1 MSEKMIVKMENITKR
16 FGPVAALKDV
26 SFELREGETHALLGE
41 NGSGKSTLIKV
52 LGGIHKKNEGRIL
65 IDGKE
70 VDIDSV
76 DTANNYGISIVHQE
90 LSFAPMMT
98 VADNIF
104 MGREYTNKLGLIDS
118 KRIRKETRD
127 ALEAFGS
134 DIQPDDLLANLSV
147 SQQQVVEI
155 VKALSN
161 NAKIL
166 VMDEPS
172 ASLSL
177 KEVEH
182 LYESIDRLKELGIS
196 IIYVSHRMEELF
208 RLGDRVTVLRDG
220 EYVGTKNLADV
231 TEDDLVQMMVGRAIE
246 EHYGEHE
253 VKEEVVLEVK
263 GLSRGRM
270 VQDVSFSVRKGEV
283 VGIAGIV
290 GAGRSETARVIAG
303 IDNGYEGEILLN
315 GEVIKINKPN
325 DAISRGIVLIPENR
339 KEQGLVLGQTVKE
352 NATITILD
360 RFIKFV
366 GVNFKLMNQVTD
378 DLIKKFNIKV
388 SSRDQETGKLS
399 GGNQQKVVLAK
410 WLATN
415 PKLLI
420 LDEPTRGIDVGAKA
434 EIYKLID
441 ELACQGMSTLMI
453 SSDLPELMRVCDT
466 IYVMRRGRMGGRLSG
481 EDLNQELII
490 KHATGGGQNEK

>member
-1 MSEKMIVKMENITKR
+1 M
-16 FGPVAALKDV
+16 
-26 SFELREGETHALLGE
+26 
-41 NGSGKSTLIKV
+41 
-52 LGGIHKKNEGRIL
+52 
-65 IDGKE
+65 
-70 VDIDSV
+70 
-76 DTANNYGISIVHQE
+76 
-90 LSFAPMMT
+90 
-98 VADNIF
+98 
-104 MGREYTNKLGLIDS
+104 
-118 KRIRKETRD
+118 
-127 ALEAFGS
+127 
-134 DIQPDDLLANLSV
+134 ANLSV

-177 KEVEH
+177 KVEH

-378 DLIKKFNIKV
+378 DLIKKFNIKSLV
-388 SSRDQETGKLS
+388 RDRNKE
-399 GGNQQKVVLAK
+399 N
-410 WLATN
+410 
-415 PKLLI
+415 
-420 LDEPTRGIDVGAKA
+420 
-434 EIYKLID
+434 
-441 ELACQGMSTLMI
+441 
-453 SSDLPELMRVCDT
+453 
-466 IYVMRRGRMGGRLSG
+466 
-481 EDLNQELII
+481 
-490 KHATGGGQNEK
+490 

>member
-1 MSEKMIVKMENITKR
+1 MC
-16 FGPVAALKDV
+16 
-26 SFELREGETHALLGE
+26 
-41 NGSGKSTLIKV
+41 
-52 LGGIHKKNEGRIL
+52 
-65 IDGKE
+65 
-70 VDIDSV
+70 
-76 DTANNYGISIVHQE
+76 
-90 LSFAPMMT
+90 
-98 VADNIF
+98 
-104 MGREYTNKLGLIDS
+104 
-118 KRIRKETRD
+118 IR
-127 ALEAFGS
+127 
-134 DIQPDDLLANLSV
+134 
-147 SQQQVVEI
+147 
-155 VKALSN
+155 
-161 NAKIL
+161 
-166 VMDEPS
+166 
-172 ASLSL
+172 
-177 KEVEH
+177 
-182 LYESIDRLKELGIS
+182 DR
-196 IIYVSHRMEELF
+196 
-208 RLGDRVTVLRDG
+208 
-220 EYVGTKNLADV
+220 
-231 TEDDLVQMMVGRAIE
+231 
-246 EHYGEHE
+246 
-253 VKEEVVLEVK
+253 EEVVLEVK

-420 LDEPTRGIDVGAKA
+420 LDEPTRGIDVGCLL
-434 EIYKLID
+434 YTSR
-441 ELACQGMSTLMI
+441 C
-453 SSDLPELMRVCDT
+453 V
-466 IYVMRRGRMGGRLSG
+466 
-481 EDLNQELII
+481 
-490 KHATGGGQNEK
+490 

>member
-1 MSEKMIVKMENITKR
+1 
-16 FGPVAALKDV
+16 
-26 SFELREGETHALLGE
+26 
-41 NGSGKSTLIKV
+41 
-52 LGGIHKKNEGRIL
+52 
-65 IDGKE
+65 
-70 VDIDSV
+70 
-76 DTANNYGISIVHQE
+76 
-90 LSFAPMMT
+90 
-98 VADNIF
+98 
-104 MGREYTNKLGLIDS
+104 
-118 KRIRKETRD
+118 
-127 ALEAFGS
+127 
-134 DIQPDDLLANLSV
+134 
-147 SQQQVVEI
+147 
-155 VKALSN
+155 
-161 NAKIL
+161 
-166 VMDEPS
+166 
-172 ASLSL
+172 
-177 KEVEH
+177 
-182 LYESIDRLKELGIS
+182 
-196 IIYVSHRMEELF
+196 
-208 RLGDRVTVLRDG
+208 
-220 EYVGTKNLADV
+220 
-231 TEDDLVQMMVGRAIE
+231 
-246 EHYGEHE
+246 
-253 VKEEVVLEVK
+253 
-263 GLSRGRM
+263 M

-420 LDEPTRGIDVGAKA
+420 LDEPLV
-434 EIYKLID
+434 E
-441 ELACQGMSTLMI
+441 
-453 SSDLPELMRVCDT
+453 
-466 IYVMRRGRMGGRLSG
+466 
-481 EDLNQELII
+481 
-490 KHATGGGQNEK
+490 